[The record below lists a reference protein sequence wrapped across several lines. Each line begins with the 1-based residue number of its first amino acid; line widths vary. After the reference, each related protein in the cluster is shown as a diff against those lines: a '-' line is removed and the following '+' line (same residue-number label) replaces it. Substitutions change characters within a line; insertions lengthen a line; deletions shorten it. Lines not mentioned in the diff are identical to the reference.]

1 MLCKETFSLQ
11 TEQLW
16 AGVGDHLGI
25 CDGSSSL
32 CSSLLG
38 SWNQRVLSTSLT
50 AGLPVQALGMV
61 IPAAVPGCWS
71 PVTLGTE
78 KLLVWLWEAS
88 NEKCVGRTVLRVGW
102 FAKPFTGQEQEL

>member
-1 MLCKETFSLQ
+1 M
-11 TEQLW
+11 
-16 AGVGDHLGI
+16 
-25 CDGSSSL
+25 
-32 CSSLLG
+32 
-38 SWNQRVLSTSLT
+38 
-50 AGLPVQALGMV
+50 LPVQSLGMV

-71 PVTLGTE
+71 PVAPGTE